1 QYDWQKRLLRG
12 RFPVHKG
19 HARAMKDVERYL
31 QAGTREN
38 TRRSYQ
44 SAVEHFEV
52 TWGGFL
58 PATSDSIVRYLVD
71 YADTLSLNTLKQR
84 LAALAQ
90 WHIRHGFPD
99 PTKTPTVH
107 QVLKGIRTLH
117 PSQTKQAAPLQLQH
131 LEHAV
136 EWLEQEA
143 MCLFQA
149 EDLAGYL
156 RCRRDT
162 ALLLIGF
169 WRGFRSDE
177 LCRLQVEHIQAEAG
191 AGMTLFL
198 PWSKG
203 DRDNLGTT
211 HYVPALRRLCPVQA
225 YLDWIGAAGIARGMV
240 FRRLDR
246 WGNLNEAGLN
256 PGSLIVLL
264 RQILQRAGIQA
275 DLYTSHSLRRGF
287 ATWATANG
295 WDIKALMTYVG
306 WKDIKSAMRYIDPAI
321 SFGGLAARPAL
332 ELNASTLTQVPASH

>member
-1 QYDWQKRLLRG
+1 MG
-12 RFPVHKG
+12 RFLV
-19 HARAMKDVERYL
+19 RNERESAMMDVERYL
-31 QAGTREN
+31 RAGTREN

-44 SAVEHFEV
+44 SAIEHFEV
-52 TWGGFL
+52 SWGGFL
-58 PATSDSIVRYLVD
+58 PATSDAIVRYLVD

-90 WHIRHGFPD
+90 WHITQGFPD
-99 PTKTPTVH
+99 PTKTPTVR

-117 PSQTKQAAPLQLQH
+117 PVQVKQAAPLQLQH
-131 LEHAV
+131 LEQAV
-136 EWLEQEA
+136 QWLEQEA
-143 MCLFQA
+143 TRAYQA
-149 EDLAGYL
+149 ENLAGYL
-156 RCRRDT
+156 RCRRDA

-203 DRDNLGTT
+203 DRDNQGTT
-211 HYVPALRRLCPVQA
+211 HYAPALKQLCPVQA
-225 YLDWIGAAGIARGMV
+225 YLDWVSAAGIARGAV

-246 WGNLNEAGLN
+246 WGHLNEAGLN
-256 PGSLIVLL
+256 PGSLIKLL
-264 RQILQRAGIQA
+264 RQILQRAGILA
-275 DLYTSHSLRRGF
+275 EPYTSHSLRRGF

-295 WDIKALMTYVG
+295 WDLKALMTYVG

-321 SFGGLAARPAL
+321 SFGGLAAGPTL
-332 ELNASTLTQVPASH
+332 ELSAGTLAQLPAPT

>member
-1 QYDWQKRLLRG
+1 
-12 RFPVHKG
+12 
-19 HARAMKDVERYL
+19 MKDVGRYL

-44 SAVEHFEV
+44 SAIEHFEV

-58 PATSDSIVRYLVD
+58 PATSDAIVRYLVD
-71 YADTLSLNTLKQR
+71 YADTLSLSTLKQR

-90 WHIRHGFPD
+90 WHISQGFPD
-99 PTKTPTVH
+99 PTKTPMVR

-117 PSQTKQAAPLQLQH
+117 PVQVKQAAPLQLLH
-131 LEHAV
+131 LEQAIL
-136 EWLEQEA
+136 WLEQEA
-143 MCLFQA
+143 VRTYQA
-149 EDLAGYL
+149 GELVSYL
-156 RCRRDT
+156 RCRRDA

-177 LCRLQVEHIQAEAG
+177 LCRLQVEHIQAAAG

-203 DRDNLGTT
+203 DRHNLGIT
-211 HYVPALRRLCPVQA
+211 HYAPALKRLCPVQA
-225 YLDWIGAAGIARGMV
+225 YLDWISAAGIVRGAV

-246 WGNLNEAGLN
+246 WGHLNEEALN
-256 PGSLIVLL
+256 SGSLINLL
-264 RQILQRAGIQA
+264 RQILQRAGIPA
-275 DLYTSHSLRRGF
+275 ELYTSHSLRRGF

-295 WDIKALMTYVG
+295 WDLKALMTYVG

-321 SFGGLAARPAL
+321 SFGGLAARPAV
-332 ELNASTLTQVPASH
+332 ELPAGTLTQLPASP